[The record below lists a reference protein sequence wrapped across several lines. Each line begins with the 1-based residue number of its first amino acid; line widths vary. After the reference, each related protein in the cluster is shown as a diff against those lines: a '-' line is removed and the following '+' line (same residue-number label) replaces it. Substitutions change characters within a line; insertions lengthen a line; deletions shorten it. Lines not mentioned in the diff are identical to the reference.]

1 MGSCRRPVGL
11 PVLAATGLR
20 QLPAAGPV
28 PPGPAAWE
36 TDVPLARHHRRLHCI
51 EDNETNVE
59 PMRGILAQRAQ
70 IVLSVSMPG
79 LDGLDDARPERTD
92 LILLDMPLPDT
103 QLPDMQLPDISGL
116 ELLRHLEQDERLG
129 DIPVVARA
137 DATPASIERALAIGA
152 AHDLTRPVSVT
163 DFLSMIDRRLDAI
176 DTQWGRCRWA
186 TDGMETGCRPT
197 ALIRP
202 SVRHPLP

>member
-28 PPGPAAWE
+28 PPGPAARE
-36 TDVPLARHHRRLHCI
+36 TDVPLDHRHRRLHCI

-92 LILLDMPLPDT
+92 LILLDMQLPDT
-103 QLPDMQLPDISGL
+103 QLPDISGL
-116 ELLRHLEQDERLG
+116 ELLRHLKQDERLG
-129 DIPVVARA
+129 DSPVVARA

-163 DFLSMIDRRLDAI
+163 DFLSMIGRRLDAI

-186 TDGMETGCRPT
+186 TDAMETGCRPT